1 MIVTRVSLNLNSE
14 TIALKREVVVHVSQ
28 AEHDD
33 LEAKFNELERAALEA
48 KYQKLYEPLYVKV
61 CSFSVCF

>member
-14 TIALKREVVVHVSQ
+14 TIALKREVAVHVSQ

-33 LEAKFNELERAALEA
+33 LEAKFNEERATLEV

-61 CSFSVCF
+61 CNFSIRF

>member
-33 LEAKFNELERAALEA
+33 LEAKFNEERAALEA
-48 KYQKLYEPLYVKV
+48 KYQKLYEPRYVKV

>member
-33 LEAKFNELERAALEA
+33 LEAKFNKERAALEA
-48 KYQKLYEPLYVKV
+48 KYQNLYELLYVKV